1 VWQPVVGDQQP
12 APGGRFPSR
21 TDPEAWTTAPTG
33 YARLVPRS
41 LWNGTITFGV
51 ITVPVKLYSAVDP
64 QTVRFREV
72 HIPDEA
78 KVEHRRFCSA
88 EDREV
93 PYDEVVKGFE
103 VSDDEYVVL
112 DKEEIAAAAGPAEHV
127 IAVEAFVDAAAI
139 DPVFYEKTYHL
150 GPGKD
155 GQDAYRLLHDA
166 LEKSGRTGIGRF
178 TFHNREYVAG
188 IRPLDRILALHT
200 MRFADEL
207 VPGSDVEFDAPS
219 RKPRD
224 QEVAMAE
231 ALISSLHEKFNPGKR
246 KDEYREAVLDMI
258 ERKAAGKKPRKPKE
272 EPPEEAPDLMAA
284 LEASL
289 AGKS

>member
-1 VWQPVVGDQQP
+1 LRSSANALLEDY
-12 APGGRFPSR
+12 AR
-21 TDPEAWTTAPTG
+21 AATG
-33 YARLVPRS
+33 YACLVPRS
-41 LWNGTITFGV
+41 IWNGTITFGV
-51 ITVPVKLYSAVDP
+51 ISVPVKLYSAVDP

-72 HIPDEA
+72 HLPDEA

-93 PYDEVVKGFE
+93 PYEEVVKGFE
-103 VSDDEYVVL
+103 VREDEYVVL
-112 DKEEIAAAAGPAEHV
+112 DKEEIAAAAGPAEKM
-127 IAVEAFVDAAAI
+127 IAVEAFVDGAAI

-155 GQDAYRLLHDA
+155 GQDAYRLLHAA
-166 LEKSGRTGIGRF
+166 LVKSGRTGIGRF

-207 VPGSDVEFDAPS
+207 IPGSEIEFEAPS

-231 ALISSLHEKFNPGKR
+231 KLISSLHEKFDPGKR

-272 EPPEEAPDLMAA
+272 QPPQEAPDLMAA

-289 AGKS
+289 AGGS